1 MISTNSSHKPIGPIL
16 DIKNKLIIQINV
28 ASSVNV
34 IMAYK
39 SILSSIDVY
48 KADNKSF
55 NEKDRKIKAVDNY

>member
-1 MISTNSSHKPIGPIL
+1 MISTNSSRIPIGPIL

-28 ASSVNV
+28 ASSFNV

-55 NEKDRKIKAVDNY
+55 NEKDRKN

>member
-1 MISTNSSHKPIGPIL
+1 MISANSSHIPIGPIL

-28 ASSVNV
+28 ASSYNV

-48 KADNKSF
+48 RADNKSF
-55 NEKDRKIKAVDNY
+55 NEKDWKN